1 LLKLI
6 MDKNIP
12 KISLNKLLNND
23 NDSISLLSNA
33 LSNHGFFVITNHGI
47 SHELFNLAY
56 EYSEKFFNLSD
67 EIKNSYSFR
76 ESAGAR
82 GYTPF
87 GKETA
92 LGETVPD
99 LKEFWHHGPIIDES
113 FDSRIMENITV
124 NEIKNFNNVF
134 DTLFGEMNNLGM
146 KLLSSIALT
155 LELSEDF
162 FNKSTEKGNSLLRLI
177 HYPPS
182 NNSNMY
188 RAREHADIN
197 LITLLI
203 GANEPGLEVKDKSDN
218 WIPVSSSYEDIV
230 CNIGDMMQLVTDKR
244 LKSTPHRVVKYKT
257 DEMKSRYS
265 IPFFMH
271 PSPDTVLKSVFNDGD
286 EGVLAHDFLD
296 ERLKAIKLY

>member
-1 LLKLI
+1 MDNQIPKLSLDSLLK
-6 MDKNIP
+6 
-12 KISLNKLLNND
+12 NND
-23 NDSISLLSNA
+23 QSLEMLSNA
-33 LSNHGFFVITNHGI
+33 LSNHGFFIITDHKI
-47 SHELFNLAY
+47 PHSLFNKAY
-56 EYSEKFFNLSD
+56 EYSEKFFNLDTSV
-67 EIKNSYSFR
+67 KSKYSFR

-99 LKEFWHHGPIIDES
+99 LKEFWHHGPVID
-113 FDSRIMENITV
+113 DSYDERIMKNIYV
-124 NEIKNFNNVF
+124 NEIDEFNAVF
-134 DTLFGEMNNLGM
+134 DELFNEMNSLGTQ
-146 KLLSSIALT
+146 LLSSISLT
-155 LELSEDF
+155 LGLDANF
-162 FNKSTEKGNSLLRLI
+162 FNISTSKGNSLLRLI

-182 NNSNMY
+182 NNENIY

-203 GANEPGLEVKDKSDN
+203 GANEPGLEVKDKSGN
-218 WIPVSSSYEDIV
+218 WIPVSSSYDDIV
-230 CNIGDMMQLVTDKR
+230 CNIGDMMQLITDKK
-244 LKSTPHRVVKYKT
+244 LKSTPHRVIKYKT

-271 PSPDTVLKSVFNDGD
+271 PSPDTILKSVFNEEDK
-286 EGVLAHDFLD
+286 GVLAHDFLD

>member
-1 LLKLI
+1 
-6 MDKNIP
+6 MSEIP
-12 KISLNKLLNND
+12 KLSLKSLSKND
-23 NDSISLLSNA
+23 KEAINILSEA
-33 LSNHGFFVITNHGI
+33 LSDHGFFVITDHSI
-47 SHELFNLAY
+47 PHQLFDKAY
-56 EYSEKFFNLSD
+56 EYSKKFFDL
-67 EIKNSYSFR
+67 EIPIKNSYSFR

-92 LGETVPD
+92 LGETIPD
-99 LKEFWHHGPIIDES
+99 LKEFWHHGPIV
-113 FDSRIMENITV
+113 DSSYDPRI
-124 NEIKNFNNVF
+124 IKNVLVSEIDDFNNVF
-134 DTLFGEMNNLGM
+134 DDLFNQMNSLGI
-146 KLLSSIALT
+146 KLLSSISLT
-155 LELSEDF
+155 LGLPEDF
-162 FNKSTEKGNSLLRLI
+162 FIKSTAKGNSLLRLI

-182 NNSNMY
+182 NNENLF

-203 GANEPGLEVKDKSDN
+203 GANEPGLEVKDKSGE

-230 CNIGDMMQLVTDKR
+230 CNIGDMMQLITDKK

-257 DEMKSRYS
+257 DEIKSRYS
-265 IPFFMH
+265 IPFFLH
-271 PSPDTVLKSVFNDGD
+271 PSPDTILKSVFRDDD

>member
-1 LLKLI
+1 MDNQIPKLSLDSLLK
-6 MDKNIP
+6 
-12 KISLNKLLNND
+12 NND
-23 NDSISLLSNA
+23 QSLEMLSNA
-33 LSNHGFFVITNHGI
+33 LSNHGFFIITDHKI
-47 SHELFNLAY
+47 SYSLFNKAY
-56 EYSEKFFNLSD
+56 EYSEKFFNLDTSV
-67 EIKNSYSFR
+67 KSKYSFR

-99 LKEFWHHGPIIDES
+99 LKEFWHHGPVID
-113 FDSRIMENITV
+113 DSYDERIMKNIYV
-124 NEIKNFNNVF
+124 NEIDEFNAVF
-134 DTLFGEMNNLGM
+134 DELFNEMNSLGTQ
-146 KLLSSIALT
+146 LLSSISLT
-155 LELSEDF
+155 LGLDANF
-162 FNKSTEKGNSLLRLI
+162 FNTSTSKGNSLLRLI

-182 NNSNMY
+182 NNENIY

-203 GANEPGLEVKDKSDN
+203 GANEPGLEVKDKLGN

-230 CNIGDMMQLVTDKR
+230 CNIGDMMQLITDKK
-244 LKSTPHRVVKYKT
+244 LKSTPHRVIKYKT
-257 DEMKSRYS
+257 DEIKSRYS

-271 PSPDTVLKSVFNDGD
+271 PSPDTILKSVYDNDD
-286 EGVLAHDFLD
+286 KGVLAHDFLD

>member
-1 LLKLI
+1 

-12 KISLNKLLNND
+12 KISLERLLGNDIDTVKLLSD
-23 NDSISLLSNA
+23 A
-33 LSNHGFFVITNHGI
+33 LTNHGFFIITNHGI
-47 SHELFNLAY
+47 SHDLFNSAY
-56 EYSEKFFNLSD
+56 TYSQNFFNLDNSV
-67 EIKNSYSFR
+67 KNSYSFR
-76 ESAGAR
+76 ENAGAR

-99 LKEFWHHGPIIDES
+99 LKEFWHHGPIIDQT
-113 FDSRIMENITV
+113 FDSRIMQNVTV
-124 NEIKNFNNVF
+124 NEIDDFNRVF
-134 DTLFGEMNNLGM
+134 DTLFLEMNNLGM

-155 LELSEDF
+155 LDLPIDF
-162 FNKSTEKGNSLLRLI
+162 FKKSTEKGNSLLRLI

-182 NNSNMY
+182 NNTNMF

-203 GANEPGLEVKDKSDN
+203 GANEPGLEVKDKNDN
-218 WIPVSSSYEDIV
+218 WIPVSSSYDDIV
-230 CNIGDMMQLVTDKR
+230 CNIGDMMQLITNHK
-244 LKSTPHRVVKYKT
+244 LKSTLHRVIKYKT

-271 PSPDTVLKSVFNDGD
+271 PSPDTILKSIYDVHD

>member
-1 LLKLI
+1 
-6 MDKNIP
+6 MSSEIP
-12 KISLNKLLNND
+12 KLSLNDLVNND
-23 NDSISLLSNA
+23 QTSIKILSSA
-33 LSNHGFFVITNHGI
+33 LSDHGFFVITDHQI
-47 SHELFNLAY
+47 PHSLFDRAY
-56 EYSEKFFNLSD
+56 EYSKIFFELDLNTKNLY
-67 EIKNSYSFR
+67 SYR

-99 LKEFWHHGPIIDES
+99 LKEFWHHGPVID
-113 FDSRIMENITV
+113 DSYDERIMKNV
-124 NEIKNFNNVF
+124 YVQEIDGFNNFF
-134 DTLFGEMNNLGM
+134 DDLFYDMHNLGS
-146 KLLSSIALT
+146 KLLSSISIT
-155 LELSEDF
+155 LGLDSNF
-162 FNKSTEKGNSLLRLI
+162 FDKSTSKGNSLLRLI

-182 NNSNMY
+182 NNENMY

-203 GANEPGLEVKDKSDN
+203 GANEPGLEVKDKQGN

-230 CNIGDMMQLVTDKR
+230 CNIGDMMQLITDHK

-257 DEMKSRYS
+257 DEIKSRYS

-271 PSPDTVLKSVFNDGD
+271 PSPDTILKSVFNEKDS
-286 EGVLAHDFLD
+286 GVLAHDFLN

>member
-1 LLKLI
+1 MDNQIPKLSLDSLLK
-6 MDKNIP
+6 
-12 KISLNKLLNND
+12 NND
-23 NDSISLLSNA
+23 QSLEMLSNA
-33 LSNHGFFVITNHGI
+33 LSNHGFFIITDHKI
-47 SHELFNLAY
+47 PHSLFNKAY
-56 EYSEKFFNLSD
+56 EYSEKFFNLDTSV
-67 EIKNSYSFR
+67 KSKYSFR

-99 LKEFWHHGPIIDES
+99 LKEFWHHGPVID
-113 FDSRIMENITV
+113 DSYDERIMKNIYV
-124 NEIKNFNNVF
+124 NEIDEFNAVF
-134 DTLFGEMNNLGM
+134 DELFNEMNSLGAQ
-146 KLLSSIALT
+146 LLSSISLT
-155 LELSEDF
+155 LRLDANF
-162 FNKSTEKGNSLLRLI
+162 FNTSTSKGNSLLRLI

-182 NNSNMY
+182 NNENIY

-203 GANEPGLEVKDKSDN
+203 GANEPGLEVKDKSGN
-218 WIPVSSSYEDIV
+218 WIPVSSSYDDIV
-230 CNIGDMMQLVTDKR
+230 CNIGDMMQLITDKK
-244 LKSTPHRVVKYKT
+244 LKSTPHRVIKYKT

-271 PSPDTVLKSVFNDGD
+271 PSPDTILKSVFNEEDK
-286 EGVLAHDFLD
+286 GVLAHDFLD

>member
-12 KISLNKLLNND
+12 KISLNKLLDND
-23 NDSISLLSNA
+23 DDSISLLSNA

-134 DTLFGEMNNLGM
+134 DTLFDEMNNLGM

-182 NNSNMY
+182 NNTNMY

-271 PSPDTVLKSVFNDGD
+271 PSPDTILKSVFNDGD

>member
-1 LLKLI
+1 
-6 MDKNIP
+6 MSEIP
-12 KISLNKLLNND
+12 KLSLKSLNKND
-23 NDSISLLSNA
+23 KEAINILSEA
-33 LSNHGFFVITNHGI
+33 LSDHGFFVITDHSI
-47 SHELFNLAY
+47 PHHLFDKAY
-56 EYSEKFFNLSD
+56 EYSKKFFDL
-67 EIKNSYSFR
+67 EVPIKNSYSFR
-76 ESAGAR
+76 ENAGAR

-99 LKEFWHHGPIIDES
+99 LKEFWHHGPIVDS
-113 FDSRIMENITV
+113 SYDSRIMKNVLV
-124 NEIKNFNNVF
+124 NEIDDFNNVF
-134 DTLFGEMNNLGM
+134 DDLFNQMNSLGI
-146 KLLSSIALT
+146 KLLSLISLT
-155 LELSEDF
+155 LGLPEDF
-162 FNKSTEKGNSLLRLI
+162 FNKSTTKGNSLLRLI

-182 NNSNMY
+182 NNENLF

-203 GANEPGLEVKDKSDN
+203 GANEPGLEVKDKSGE

-230 CNIGDMMQLVTDKR
+230 CNIGDMMQLITDKK

-257 DEMKSRYS
+257 DEIKSRYS
-265 IPFFMH
+265 IPFFLH
-271 PSPDTVLKSVFNDGD
+271 PSPDTILKSVFRDDD

>member
-1 LLKLI
+1 
-6 MDKNIP
+6 MSYEIP
-12 KISLNKLLNND
+12 KLSLNDLVNNDQISIKLL
-23 NDSISLLSNA
+23 SSA
-33 LSNHGFFVITNHGI
+33 LSDHGFFVLTDHQIPH
-47 SHELFNLAY
+47 SLFDRAY
-56 EYSEKFFNLSD
+56 EYSKIFFDLDLNTKNL
-67 EIKNSYSFR
+67 YSFR
-76 ESAGAR
+76 ENAGAR

-99 LKEFWHHGPIIDES
+99 LKEFWHHGPVID
-113 FDSRIMENITV
+113 DSYDKKIMKNV
-124 NEIKNFNNVF
+124 YVQEIEGFNNFF
-134 DTLFGEMNNLGM
+134 DDLFYDMHNLGS
-146 KLLSSIALT
+146 KLLSSISIT
-155 LELSEDF
+155 LGLDSNF
-162 FNKSTEKGNSLLRLI
+162 FDKSTSKGNSLLRLI

-182 NNSNMY
+182 NNENMY

-203 GANEPGLEVKDKSDN
+203 GANEPGLEVKDKQGN

-230 CNIGDMMQLVTDKR
+230 CNIGDMMQLITDHK

-257 DEMKSRYS
+257 DEIKSRYS

-271 PSPDTVLKSVFNDGD
+271 PSPDTILKSVFNEKDS
-286 EGVLAHDFLD
+286 GVLAHDFLN

>member
-1 LLKLI
+1 
-6 MDKNIP
+6 MRCEIP
-12 KISLNKLLNND
+12 KLSLNDLVNNDQISIKLL
-23 NDSISLLSNA
+23 SSA
-33 LSNHGFFVITNHGI
+33 LSDHGFFVLTDHQIPH
-47 SHELFNLAY
+47 SLFDRAY
-56 EYSEKFFNLSD
+56 EYSKIFFELDLNTKNLY
-67 EIKNSYSFR
+67 SYR

-99 LKEFWHHGPIIDES
+99 LKEFWHHGPVID
-113 FDSRIMENITV
+113 DSYDERIMKNV
-124 NEIKNFNNVF
+124 YVQEIDGFNNFF
-134 DTLFGEMNNLGM
+134 DDLFYEMHNLGS
-146 KLLSSIALT
+146 KLLSSIS
-155 LELSEDF
+155 LSLGLDSNF
-162 FNKSTEKGNSLLRLI
+162 FDKSTSKGNSLLRLI

-182 NNSNMY
+182 NNENMF

-203 GANEPGLEVKDKSDN
+203 GANEPGLEVKDKSGN

-230 CNIGDMMQLVTDKR
+230 CNIGDMMQLITDHK

-257 DEMKSRYS
+257 DEIKSRYS

-271 PSPDTVLKSVFNDGD
+271 PSPDTILKSVFNNKDS
-286 EGVLAHDFLD
+286 GVLAHDFLD

>member
-1 LLKLI
+1 
-6 MDKNIP
+6 MSEIP
-12 KISLNKLLNND
+12 KLSLKSLSKND
-23 NDSISLLSNA
+23 KEAINILSGA
-33 LSNHGFFVITNHGI
+33 LSDHGFFVITDHSI
-47 SHELFNLAY
+47 PHQLFDKAY
-56 EYSEKFFNLSD
+56 EYSKKFFDLKIS
-67 EIKNSYSFR
+67 IKNLYSFR
-76 ESAGAR
+76 ENAGAR

-99 LKEFWHHGPIIDES
+99 LKEFWHHGPIVDS
-113 FDSRIMENITV
+113 SYDSRIMKNVLV
-124 NEIKNFNNVF
+124 NEIDDFNNVF
-134 DTLFGEMNNLGM
+134 DDLFNQMNTLGI
-146 KLLSSIALT
+146 KLLSSISLT
-155 LELSEDF
+155 LGLPEDF
-162 FNKSTEKGNSLLRLI
+162 FNKSTTKGNSLLRLI

-182 NNSNMY
+182 NNKNLF

-203 GANEPGLEVKDKSDN
+203 GANEPGLEVKDKSGE

-230 CNIGDMMQLVTDKR
+230 CNIGDMMQLITDKK

-257 DEMKSRYS
+257 DEIKSRYS
-265 IPFFMH
+265 IPFFLH
-271 PSPDTVLKSVFNDGD
+271 PSPDTILKSVFRDDD

>member
-1 LLKLI
+1 
-6 MDKNIP
+6 MIP
-12 KISLNKLLNND
+12 KISLKNLINND
-23 NDSISLLSNA
+23 ELTLTA
-33 LSNHGFFVITNHGI
+33 LSEALTNHGFFVITDHQI
-47 SHELFNLAY
+47 PHSLFNQAY
-56 EYSEKFFNLSD
+56 EFSEKFFNLP
-67 EIKNSYSFR
+67 IKNKQSYSFR
-76 ESAGAR
+76 EFAGAR

-99 LKEFWHHGPIIDES
+99 LKEFWHHGPIIDKT
-113 FDSRIMENITV
+113 FDNRIMKNIHV
-124 NEIKNFNNVF
+124 NEIKDFNEVF
-134 DTLFGEMNNLGM
+134 DELFAEMNTLGS
-146 KLLSSIALT
+146 KLLSSISLT
-155 LELSEDF
+155 LDLPINF
-162 FNKSTEKGNSLLRLI
+162 FDESTKKGNSLLRLI

-182 NNSNMY
+182 NNQNMF

-203 GANEPGLEVKDKSDN
+203 GANEPGLEVKDKSRA

-230 CNIGDMMQLVTDKR
+230 CNIGDMMQLITDNR

-257 DEMKSRYS
+257 DEIKSRYS

-271 PSPDTVLKSVFNDGD
+271 PSPDTVLKSVFNIEDK
-286 EGVLAHDFLD
+286 GVLAHDFLD